1 MSAKHAQVA
10 GAHALPM
17 RQLPKE
23 GRLTRHAIPLS
34 PTDARRLNQKHKP
47 FSRDKFRAAGCK
59 QIPGP
64 WLRLTGETATIS
76 TWKLIG
82 NLTYSVPL
90 SCCHM
95 MMRARRGVAPHATI
109 GSSHRF
115 RAHGRFGMSL
125 CGLVAILGNG
135 SSHLLALSLRLS
147 GCRFNRQKH

>member
-1 MSAKHAQVA
+1 MITRFLTALHGWHCRMSAKYAQVA
-10 GAHALPM
+10 AAHALPM
-17 RQLPKE
+17 RRLPRE
-23 GRLTRHAIPLS
+23 GRLTRYAM
-34 PTDARRLNQKHKP
+34 
-47 FSRDKFRAAGCK
+47 
-59 QIPGP
+59 
-64 WLRLTGETATIS
+64 LTGETATIS
-76 TWKLIG
+76 AWKLIG

>member
-1 MSAKHAQVA
+1 
-10 GAHALPM
+10 
-17 RQLPKE
+17 
-23 GRLTRHAIPLS
+23 
-34 PTDARRLNQKHKP
+34 LNQKHKP

-109 GSSHRF
+109 GSAHRF

-135 SSHLLALSLRLS
+135 SAHLLALSLRLS
-147 GCRFNRQKH
+147 GCRFNRQKRQPHDGNKNDLGHLECARMWIVEHPTLEGRTRLQAGKEL